1 MGRTMLDQAERA
13 ARAWGSQR
21 SRDISIRTSGVGGL
35 VGYGGVYGR
44 TLGGG
49 IGHLTRQCGLTV
61 DNLLSVDMVLA
72 DGRFV
77 TASAKENPDLFW
89 AVRGGGGNFGVVTA
103 FLFKA
108 HPIHTSYAGP
118 MLWSMEDAAEILRW
132 YRGFIGKVP
141 NALNGFFAFLTV
153 PPGPPFPTHLHN
165 KKMRGCVV
173 LHRTGSRTQNA

>member
-1 MGRTMLDQAERA
+1 MAASSPPATADQ
-13 ARAWGSQR
+13 
-21 SRDISIRTSGVGGL
+21 
-35 VGYGGVYGR
+35 
-44 TLGGG
+44 
-49 IGHLTRQCGLTV
+49 
-61 DNLLSVDMVLA
+61 
-72 DGRFV
+72 
-77 TASAKENPDLFW
+77 DLFW

-132 YRGFIGKVP
+132 YRGFIGKAP

-165 KKMRGCVV
+165 KKMCGVV
-173 LHRTGSRTQNA
+173 WCYTGPLKNAERVFAPIRKFKAPAARFRRSDTTSGAAKHVRPDFSAGTAMVLEGRFRARAQR